1 MASLFNSNVGQS
13 HVHRIKDE
21 LWWVFVFMAVI
32 WIVFAL
38 DRFLPLEQ
46 WGLIPR
52 EGGGL
57 AGIVTMPFLHGS
69 YTHLMNNSVP
79 LVILLILMAGS
90 RADTRWVVVS
100 IMLLS
105 GILLWLFGRSALH
118 IGASALVFGLAAFV
132 IISGLLERR
141 VVPLILSA
149 IVVFM
154 YGGTLLLGILP
165 GQRGVSWDGHL
176 FGALAGAVVAWLF
189 LKRNESGR

>member
-1 MASLFNSNVGQS
+1 MASFLSRTTTQS

-21 LWWVFVFMAVI
+21 LWLVFLFIAAI
-32 WIVFAL
+32 WIVFVL

-52 EGGGL
+52 DSGGL
-57 AGIVTMPFLHGS
+57 VGIITMPFLHGS
-69 YTHLMNNSVP
+69 YTHLLNNTVP
-79 LVILLILMAGS
+79 LVILLVLLAGS
-90 RADTRWVVVS
+90 RADTRWVVLG

-105 GILLWLFGRSALH
+105 GLLLWLFGRTALH

-141 VVPLILSA
+141 GIPLILSVFV
-149 IVVFM
+149 IFM
-154 YGGTLLLGILP
+154 YGGTLLLGVLP

-176 FGALAGAVVAWLF
+176 LGAVAGAIVAWLF
-189 LKRNESGR
+189 LNRSDSRA